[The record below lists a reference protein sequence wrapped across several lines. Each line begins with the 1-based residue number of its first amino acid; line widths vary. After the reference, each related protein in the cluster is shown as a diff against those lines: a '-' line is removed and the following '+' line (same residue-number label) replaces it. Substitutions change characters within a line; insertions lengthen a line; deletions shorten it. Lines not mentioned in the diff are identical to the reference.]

1 MFGMVLAFGLMS
13 LIKLLFQRYEN
24 SAIIAGLKNMGKLSL
39 TMYILQSIIGT
50 SIFYGYGLGLFGAD
64 IFIWSILIVIVIYLG
79 QMYMST
85 LYLKHFRYGP
95 LEYFLRIVTYMN
107 VRKKKWVKSEREK

>member
-1 MFGMVLAFGLMS
+1 
-13 LIKLLFQRYEN
+13 
-24 SAIIAGLKNMGKLSL
+24 
-39 TMYILQSIIGT
+39 MYIFTKHNWT
-50 SIFYGYGLGLFGAD
+50 SIFYSYGLGLFGAD

-95 LEYFLRIVTYMN
+95 LEYFRIVTYMN
-107 VRKKKWVKSEREK
+107 MRKKSG